1 MDELDGGRGG
11 RQQAITGNQQITAAS
26 DEAFAFPRPI
36 TSGRSR
42 FPGGY
47 SVRLQPVEPSGE
59 KLGNRRGRLKALQEN
74 LYHSGERN
82 G

>member
-1 MDELDGGRGG
+1 MQGEQARLAGCQCEDRANTHRGQPALG
-11 RQQAITGNQQITAAS
+11 ALNPYTIPVA
-26 DEAFAFPRPI
+26 PL
-36 TSGRSR
+36 SGVD
-42 FPGGY
+42 